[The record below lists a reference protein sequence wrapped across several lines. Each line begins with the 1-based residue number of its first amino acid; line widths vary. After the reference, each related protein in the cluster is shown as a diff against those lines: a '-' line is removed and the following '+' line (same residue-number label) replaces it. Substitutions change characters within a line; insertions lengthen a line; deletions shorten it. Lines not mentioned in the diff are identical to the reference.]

1 MSQNVAS
8 YYIPPS
14 AVQYNNYVSAQTV
27 GPLNSAQTPNVSG
40 IKNLGTLT
48 GVHPNPPQFY
58 PADHASEF
66 ANARHQYWRT
76 ASSVKQQQLARE
88 KVVAASRSFRFFS
101 PSTQN
106 EFPVTG
112 HMNYIVPPPSGLYT
126 SILKSRAVGKSSLKQ
141 GLPPTVPLSY
151 KNYNTNDVKTSLRR
165 VRGGGCVAPP
175 KCSAVYNTV
184 CTKGSICNSGAIVGQ
199 GY

>member
-14 AVQYNNYVSAQTV
+14 IVNNYMASQTI
-27 GPLNSAQTPNVSG
+27 GPLNSSQTPNISG
-40 IKNLGTLT
+40 VHNLGVLT

-66 ANARHQYWRT
+66 AQARNQYWRT
-76 ASSVKQQQLARE
+76 ATSVAQQQIARE
-88 KVVAASRSFRFFS
+88 KVIANAKSFRFFS
-101 PSTQN
+101 QSTRN
-106 EFPVTG
+106 EHPVSG
-112 HMNYIVPPPSGLYT
+112 HMNYISPPASSLYT
-126 SILKSRAVGKSSLKQ
+126 STLKSRAVGKSSYKT
-141 GLPPTVPLSY
+141 GLPSDAPLSY
-151 KNYNTNDVKTSLRR
+151 KRYNTNDVRSSLQR

-184 CTKGSICNSGAIVGQ
+184 CTKGGICNSGAIREP